1 MQADVISQKFGGTQ
15 YGQNQNIMTPP
26 NDDTQISSNEPI
38 PVDVNAR
45 PQTAGNATM
54 AGTVNQ
60 SKKSK

>member
-1 MQADVISQKFGGTQ
+1 MQADVISKKFGGGNQ

-45 PQTAGNATM
+45 PQTAGNAVATV
-54 AGTVNQ
+54 GVNQ
-60 SKKSK
+60 SKK